1 MINGWD
7 VLVAGYGETVFH
19 SVTIASLLHPG
30 TNTQITQ

>member
-19 SVTIASLLHPG
+19 SVTIASLLHHA
-30 TNTQITQ
+30 